1 MSLTRRT
8 LLRGAAEA
16 GAACVAADLTRAEE
30 RKEKIL
36 PPRAVGL
43 LFDST
48 LCVGCKAC
56 VSACREANDLH
67 PGLNTGNNLWDAPL
81 DLSVSSLTVIKAY
94 SEGSAEN
101 KDQEKDGFAFVKKSC
116 LHCVDPSCVSVCPV
130 SAMTKDPVTGIVSYN
145 PNNCIG
151 CRYCVAACPFG
162 VPRFEYNKTIAR
174 LRKCE
179 MCKQRQAAGTIPA
192 CAEVCPTGATLF
204 GAESALRAEAER
216 RHKLTVGERTFFPRK
231 TVDST
236 DTHEKKAP
244 RYNAETY
251 GLKEVGG
258 TQVCYLAGVP
268 FEKLGLPSLPEKSFV
283 STSEK
288 IQHTLYKGMI
298 APALLFGSLLF
309 AVRRHANH
317 DEKEDK

>member
-8 LLRGAAEA
+8 FLRGTAVA
-16 GAACVAADLTRAEE
+16 GAACAVAGLAEAEE
-30 RKEKIL
+30 RKEKTL
-36 PPRAVGL
+36 PPKAVGL

-56 VSACREANDLH
+56 VSACREANNLH
-67 PGLNTGNNLWDAPL
+67 PEFNNGNNLWDAPL
-81 DLSVSSLTVIKAY
+81 DLSANSLTVIKAY
-94 SEGSAEN
+94 SEGSAKN
-101 KDQEKDGFAFVKKSC
+101 KDQEEDGFAFVKKSC

-179 MCKQRQAAGTIPA
+179 MCKQRQVAGKIPA

-204 GAESALRAEAER
+204 GSESALRAEAER

-236 DTHEKKAP
+236 ALQCADLRAK
-244 RYNAETY
+244 
-251 GLKEVGG
+251 GG
-258 TQVCYLAGVP
+258 WRHTSVLSGRRSFCEAGAAFTAGKVLRLH
-268 FEKLGLPSLPEKSFV
+268 LGKDSAHPV
-283 STSEK
+283 
-288 IQHTLYKGMI
+288 QRDDG
-298 APALLFGSLLF
+298 ACAAVWQPAFRGSPQRES
-309 AVRRHANH
+309 RR
-317 DEKEDK
+317 ERG